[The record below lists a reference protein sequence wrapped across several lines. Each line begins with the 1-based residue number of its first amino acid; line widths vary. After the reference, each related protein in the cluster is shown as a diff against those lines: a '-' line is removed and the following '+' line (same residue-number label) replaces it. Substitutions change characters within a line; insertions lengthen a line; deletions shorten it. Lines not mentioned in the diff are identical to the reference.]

1 MKKPIS
7 LMQFIGVVFLFL
19 GPFFIIAGYLNY
31 IEILPTDP
39 ASQGNPAIVFPILGV
54 VILLIGIGLFYI
66 PLRRLQKRSQLKSK
80 GTRVTGI
87 VTSVR
92 ELSSVHWGKESP
104 YRVKFCYE
112 YEGKQH
118 TGRSNLLWSAPTISK
133 GESIEIYMNQDKK
146 NQYWVEI

>member
-92 ELSSVHWGKESP
+92 E
-104 YRVKFCYE
+104 
-112 YEGKQH
+112 
-118 TGRSNLLWSAPTISK
+118 
-133 GESIEIYMNQDKK
+133 
-146 NQYWVEI
+146 